1 MADVY
6 NSLGGILCDLKRY
19 KEALGYLEKSF
30 DIKKELGLTQ
40 TESSALSYNNMGYA
54 YRKIGDMKRAFE
66 L

>member
-6 NSLGGILCDLKRY
+6 NSLGGILYDLKRY

-40 TESSALSYNNMGYA
+40 TESAALSYNSSFGF
-54 YRKIGDMKRAFE
+54 R